1 MFVVIYPRPR
11 VVLFVVVGVEA
22 LITTFHLDPQTA
34 PSHWLRRYVSF
45 NFRRGGGGSGGS
57 GQKLRKVKFERFP
70 PSPPPLGSIFRVLE
84 LEVRARG
91 IKRAF

>member
-1 MFVVIYPRPR
+1 MVV
-11 VVLFVVVGVEA
+11 VVVVGVEA
-22 LITTFHLDPQTA
+22 LITTFHLEPQTA

-70 PSPPPLGSIFRVLE
+70 PSPPPPPLGYIFRPWGWRE
-84 LEVRARG
+84 G